1 MKMRLIRSKE
11 YLGLVVLF
19 ALGISGCYTVLKHP
33 EVVMKDD
40 SDTGYRAAIGYRDEC
55 SSCHTERY
63 SDNTYDHDVALFGN
77 PSLGDDGTINGEQNR
92 AITTHGRRWNYYHYP
107 WWYDYT
113 RGGTIQSGGG
123 SGKTSVDNQNDDSRR
138 SIGSQ
143 RGSSPN
149 TINIPPPAR
158 SVPSTVVHQPA
169 VKTRRVHRR
178 RKTHGGQYG
187 RTRPV
192 IQGTT
197 VTLQI
202 YVLTMLK
209 ETRVQTMARAIAE
222 AREQAGQQEENSL
235 WRECYSLIHDDSSL
249 HKLDR

>member
-1 MKMRLIRSKE
+1 
-11 YLGLVVLF
+11 
-19 ALGISGCYTVLKHP
+19 
-33 EVVMKDD
+33 MKDD

-158 SVPSTVVHQPA
+158 SVPSTAGASTSSENTAGSSPQ
-169 VKTRRVHRR
+169 KDTRGSVRQDSTSNSRDNSNTTDIR
-178 RKTHGGQYG
+178 SNDAQRDESSDDGKSDSGGK
-187 RTRPV
+187 RTS
-192 IQGTT
+192 GS
-197 VTLQI
+197 
-202 YVLTMLK
+202 
-209 ETRVQTMARAIAE
+209 TR
-222 AREQAGQQEENSL
+222 G
-235 WRECYSLIHDDSSL
+235 
-249 HKLDR
+249 K

>member
-1 MKMRLIRSKE
+1 MRLIRRKE

-33 EVVMKDD
+33 EVAMKDD
-40 SDTGYRAAIGYRDEC
+40 SENGYRATIGYRDEC

-77 PSLGDDGTINGEQNR
+77 LSRGDDGTINGEQNR

-113 RGGTIQSGGG
+113 RGGAVQSGGG
-123 SGKTSVDNQNDDSRR
+123 SGKTSVDSQYDDSRR
-138 SIGSQ
+138 NIGSQ

-158 SVPSTVVHQPA
+158 SVPSAAGASTSSENTAGSSPQKDARGSVRQDSTSNSRDNSNTTDIRSNDA
-169 VKTRRVHRR
+169 QRDESSDDGKSDSGGKRTSGSTRG
-178 RKTHGGQYG
+178 K
-187 RTRPV
+187 
-192 IQGTT
+192 
-197 VTLQI
+197 
-202 YVLTMLK
+202 
-209 ETRVQTMARAIAE
+209 
-222 AREQAGQQEENSL
+222 
-235 WRECYSLIHDDSSL
+235 
-249 HKLDR
+249 